1 MAKVGR
7 MNVVVTAG
15 TSGLTRG
22 LRASETAID
31 RFVGR
36 AGKASSIIGGQ
47 MRKGI
52 NSGGKALLGFGAAA
66 TAGVVA
72 TGIAIKAGADRI
84 DDLADSSK
92 RLLGNNGATG
102 ALAGLRYAAEEA
114 GVEAGVLDKGMGK
127 LLDTISKAKRGDK
140 GSIEAFRQI
149 GLDADNLARLRPE
162 QRMIAVAD
170 ALGQVKDAGDKIS
183 LSKGIFG
190 KAGESLVPLFNEGGE
205 AIQGAIRDMDMFG
218 HSITALDAEKV
229 GTMNDQLGRM
239 QLAWEG
245 ATMQLATHFAPLV
258 SDVSARLLGMIEEAG
273 GVGSA
278 VDKAFGAAV
287 EYTGDAL
294 DAIEG
299 LKIGWLKFKQ
309 TVTGVGLILTDI
321 GNFAANMNPA
331 KHIAEWFT
339 GDETEKRLAG
349 IAPDKRA
356 EFERLLKESGGFQ
369 SEKVDMRAGLLAENE
384 DIQQQIKDA
393 EGSRR
398 EKGSLGSRFKA
409 WEKSAQAKGATNA
422 AAKLADA
429 SVTRLAAEED
439 ITEEAEKQT
448 KEKKDQ
454 LRLEQG
460 GQGKFALMAFN
471 GVGSTAKAE
480 KKDEGKAVAKKEPGV
495 VAAALAESP
504 AMAIAASSERE
515 TVPTTIPPALLA
527 RSAPASAAQ
536 GAPAFG
542 SKEYWDAQFFG
553 GGQQPEKG
561 AWDRVAEKNGLFS
574 GTPNYE
580 SKRPADG
587 PAKWQS
593 KVPQAEDFISKRSPM
608 EEAVLAMPGKAA
620 PSDAKLDKLAQILEQ
635 IASNTK
641 EPRTARLT

>member
-1 MAKVGR
+1 M
-7 MNVVVTAG
+7 
-15 TSGLTRG
+15 
-22 LRASETAID
+22 E
-31 RFVGR
+31 
-36 AGKASSIIGGQ
+36 
-47 MRKGI
+47 
-52 NSGGKALLGFGAAA
+52 
-66 TAGVVA
+66 
-72 TGIAIKAGADRI
+72 
-84 DDLADSSK
+84 
-92 RLLGNNGATG
+92 
-102 ALAGLRYAAEEA
+102 
-114 GVEAGVLDKGMGK
+114 K

-140 GSIEAFRQI
+140 GSIEAFRAI
-149 GLDADNLARLRPE
+149 GLDAENLARMRPE

-190 KAGESLVPLFNEGGE
+190 KAGGSLIPLFNEGGE
-205 AIQGAIRDMDMFG
+205 AIQGAIRDLDMFG

-258 SDVSARLLGMIEEAG
+258 SDVSGRLLGMIEEAG

-294 DAIEG
+294 DALED
-299 LKIGWLKFKQ
+299 LNIGWLKFKQ
-309 TVTGVGLILTDI
+309 TVTGVGIILTDI

-339 GDETEKRLAG
+339 GDEAENRLAG

-356 EFERLLKESGGFQ
+356 EFDRLLKESGGFQ
-369 SEKVDMRAGLLAENE
+369 SEKVDIRAGLVDENR

-393 EGSRR
+393 EESRTKR
-398 EKGSLGSRFKA
+398 GSLGDRFKA

-429 SVTRLAAEED
+429 SVTRLAVEED

-471 GVGSTAKAE
+471 GVGSVAKPEAKDKPLAAAAE
-480 KKDEGKAVAKKEPGV
+480 KGVVAQALADSPALAPV
-495 VAAALAESP
+495 VAAAAAAPMMPRATSTP
-504 AMAIAASSERE
+504 AAA
-515 TVPTTIPPALLA
+515 
-527 RSAPASAAQ
+527 APASAP
-536 GAPAFG
+536 GFG
-542 SKEYWDAQFFG
+542 TKEFFDGVIFG
-553 GGQQPEKG
+553 GGEQPK
-561 AWDRVAEKNGLFS
+561 S
-574 GTPNYE
+574 GHSMLPNYL
-580 SKRPADG
+580 
-587 PAKWQS
+587 S
-593 KVPQAEDFISKRSPM
+593 KVPQGEPNWKSKIPTGDPAYLAKM
-608 EEAVLAMPGKAA
+608 EGGAGAMPGGGQ
-620 PSDAKLDKLAQILEQ
+620 SDAKLDKLAQLLEQ